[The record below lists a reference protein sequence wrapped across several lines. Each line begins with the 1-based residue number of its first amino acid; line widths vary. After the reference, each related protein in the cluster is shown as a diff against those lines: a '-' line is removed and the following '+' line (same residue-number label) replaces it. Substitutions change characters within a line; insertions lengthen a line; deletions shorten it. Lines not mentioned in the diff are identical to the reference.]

1 MNIKVK
7 KFLSN
12 FSITLFANFLSM
24 AVSSIVILIIPTI
37 IGITDYGYWQLY
49 IFYCSYTSYFSF
61 GLTDGVYL
69 RNGGKK
75 FSELNFDQI
84 RPQYWLLL
92 IINIILTTVITI
104 FFIFTNTDCNKIL
117 IGFFACL
124 SAIIIIPRSLL
135 TMTMLSVNRI
145 KENAMVLVADRG
157 VYLLLVILFFIFK
170 INDFYFLIL
179 SDLLAQLLSSILAV
193 FLCKDLVI
201 GKFNFNIDSVL
212 SEAKINAT
220 IGIKIVIAGL
230 ASMLIVGIIRLGIES
245 QWGVETSAKVSLTI
259 SVCNLFLIFI
269 KAISVVIFPVLCN
282 CNLNILK
289 KIYSISS
296 DSLGI
301 ILLGSFIL
309 YYPGKIILSFWL
321 PQYAE
326 SLAYMA
332 MLFPISLYESKTQ
345 LLLNTYFKALRKEN
359 LLLMINVMSVL
370 LSLIVT
376 ILTINILN
384 SVDLAIFAIV
394 FLLAFRC
401 YLSEFMLLKIV
412 KINGNKDIIYE
423 LIMSVLFILLNWYI
437 GGISGVII
445 YIFIYFVYLFLKRDK
460 LKFLID
466 NIKGTIFGSKE
477 AS

>member
-1 MNIKVK
+1 M
-7 KFLSN
+7 
-12 FSITLFANFLSM
+12 
-24 AVSSIVILIIPTI
+24 
-37 IGITDYGYWQLY
+37 
-49 IFYCSYTSYFSF
+49 
-61 GLTDGVYL
+61 
-69 RNGGKK
+69 
-75 FSELNFDQI
+75 
-84 RPQYWLLL
+84 
-92 IINIILTTVITI
+92 
-104 FFIFTNTDCNKIL
+104 
-117 IGFFACL
+117 
-124 SAIIIIPRSLL
+124 
-135 TMTMLSVNRI
+135 
-145 KENAMVLVADRG
+145 
-157 VYLLLVILFFIFK
+157 
-170 INDFYFLIL
+170 
-179 SDLLAQLLSSILAV
+179 
-193 FLCKDLVI
+193 
-201 GKFNFNIDSVL
+201 
-212 SEAKINAT
+212 
-220 IGIKIVIAGL
+220 
-230 ASMLIVGIIRLGIES
+230 
-245 QWGVETSAKVSLTI
+245 
-259 SVCNLFLIFI
+259 CNLFLIFI

-423 LIMSVLFILLNWYI
+423 LIMSALFILLNWYI